1 MILKYVL
8 LKYLF
13 IGLDLYLF
21 FFFWFSSFIFEKID
35 YKGLIFMF
43 LNLKILTK
51 VTKIFFEIIRI
62 TEI

>member
-13 IGLDLYLF
+13 IGLDLYL